1 VSPKIVRSL
10 IRNIALIFVTVAA
23 CAETLGFARADV
35 LELKNGGRV
44 EGQLADSKDGDQTSY
59 VITTADGGQLTIA
72 RSEVARVV
80 PQTKDEEEYQRRARA
95 AADTVDAHWD
105 LAQWCREKNLRNAYR
120 EQLAHILELDPQH
133 PEARQA
139 LGYQK
144 ANGQWMLRDD
154 IMAARGLVLY
164 DGKYVTRQH
173 VELLERDKQAR
184 STDADWNNRID
195 RLRRG
200 LTGRRQDRADQA
212 LVELRAIRDPQA
224 AAAITDWL
232 RHEQDP
238 ELKRI
243 LLETT
248 AQIDHPL
255 ALNALVELSL
265 SDPDDETRAQALE
278 YLIKSG
284 RPGVAGAYIR
294 ALKSGDDN
302 VINHAAEALQTI
314 GDTDTIGPLIDALVV
329 KRKGLISGGGSPD
342 QHAYVFTPKGGGG
355 GVNSFGSAPPK
366 IVTQTIR
373 NPFVLTALVKLS
385 GGTSF
390 EYDQEQWR
398 TWLAAQAKSRAVDL
412 RRDQ

>member
-1 VSPKIVRSL
+1 MRSSIQNMTL
-10 IRNIALIFVTVAA
+10 VFAMLVA
-23 CAETLGFARADV
+23 CAVTIRSTRADV
-35 LELKNGGRV
+35 LELKNGGRI
-44 EGQLADSKDGDQTSY
+44 EGQLIDANDGDQSSY
-59 VITTADGGQLTIA
+59 MIETADGGRMTIA

-80 PQTKDEEEYQRRARA
+80 PQSKDEEEYQRRARA

-133 PEARQA
+133 AEARQA

-144 ANGQWMLRDD
+144 VNGQWMLRDD

-184 STDADWNNRID
+184 TTDADWNNRID

-200 LTGRRQDRADQA
+200 MTGRRPDRADQA
-212 LVELRAIRDPQA
+212 LTELRAIRDPQA
-224 AAAITDWL
+224 AAAITEWL
-232 RHEQDP
+232 AHEQDP
-238 ELKRI
+238 EIKRV

-248 AQIDHPL
+248 AQINHPL
-255 ALNALVELSL
+255 ALNALVEISL
-265 SDPDDETRAQALE
+265 ADPDDEIRAQALE
-278 YLIKSG
+278 FLIKSG
-284 RPGVAGAYIR
+284 RPGLVGPYIR
-294 ALKSGDDN
+294 SLKNGDDN

-314 GDTDTIGPLIDALVV
+314 GDSDAIGPLIEALVT
-329 KRKGLISGGGSPD
+329 KRRGQSGGGGSPD
-342 QHAYVFTPKGGGG
+342 QHAYVFTPKGGG
-355 GVNSFGSAPPK
+355 VNSFGTPPPK
-366 IVTQTIR
+366 IVTQTVR

-385 GGTSF
+385 GGASF
-390 EYDQEQWR
+390 EYDQELWR
-398 TWLAAQAKSRAVDL
+398 KWLAAQAKTSAVDV